1 MTRAL
6 NIVGAVTVQH
16 NVIILKYFG
25 VIRIAGSKMRQD
37 ALNVFDIKRE
47 AAAAREKS
55 PPRGRLLPPILPWE
69 ISTCLKTS

>member
-1 MTRAL
+1 MYKNREGRAGL
-6 NIVGAVTVQH
+6 YLQT
-16 NVIILKYFG
+16 LPKYFG